1 MPAAVSSPLSVV
13 VLISGRG
20 SNLRAI
26 LDAVAK
32 EQLPVQVRAVISNR
46 PDALGLAYAAA
57 EGIPTEVVE
66 HDKFSNR
73 EEFDWT
79 LQTTIDKFSPQL
91 VVLAG
96 FMRLLTRSFVE
107 HYLGRL
113 INIHPSLL
121 PAYKGLNTHR
131 RAIADGAIMHGASV
145 HFVTPELDGGPV
157 ILQAEVPVLANDDA
171 ASLSSRVLLQEH
183 VIFPMALK
191 WFAEQRLKLKDK
203 HVYLDNKPLTQPLR
217 LQSNGQLSSPVFL

>member
-1 MPAAVSSPLSVV
+1 MPAAVSSPLSIV

-26 LDAVAK
+26 LDAGANG
-32 EQLPVQVRAVISNR
+32 QLPVQVRAVISNR
-46 PDALGLAYAAA
+46 PDALGLAYAA
-57 EGIPTEVVE
+57 EVGIPTAVIE
-66 HDKFSNR
+66 HENFSSR
-73 EEFDWT
+73 EEFDRA
-79 LQTTIDKFSPQL
+79 LQIAIDEFSPQL

-107 HYLGRL
+107 HYLGQL

-131 RAIADGAIMHGASV
+131 RAIEDAAVMHGASV

-157 ILQAEVPVLANDDA
+157 ILQAEVAVLANDDP

-203 HVYLDNKPLTQPLR
+203 HVYLDDKPLAQPLR